1 MKPNVGMVYPVAAA
15 VTGYVPGTSITYTT
29 GFVVAEARSATISW
43 ETADGEFYGD
53 DKLLDVDNSKTG
65 YTIDFEPTGLSDT
78 VRQKLLGETA
88 SGTLYDVTDAVA
100 PDVGFGFIRVMRDD
114 SGSATVTNYEA
125 WWFYKV
131 KFSLNSEETATK
143 EKNIE
148 WRTPTL
154 NGKGMAVSLDTGA
167 NRFAQHSTFA
177 TLVAAKAYLN
187 GKANIS

>member
-1 MKPNVGMVYPVAAA
+1 MKPNVGMVYPVCAPVSAY
-15 VTGYVPGTSITYTT
+15 TPGTSISYST
-29 GFVVAEARSATISW
+29 GAVVSEARSASVNW
-43 ETADGEFYGD
+43 DREDGEFYGD
-53 DKLLDVDNSKTG
+53 DRLLDTANGVLG
-65 YTIDFEPTGLSDT
+65 YTIEFEPAGLSDAI
-78 VRQKLLGETA
+78 RQKLLGETA

-114 SGSATVTNYEA
+114 SGTSTVTNYEA

-177 TLVAAKAYLN
+177 TLALAKSYLN